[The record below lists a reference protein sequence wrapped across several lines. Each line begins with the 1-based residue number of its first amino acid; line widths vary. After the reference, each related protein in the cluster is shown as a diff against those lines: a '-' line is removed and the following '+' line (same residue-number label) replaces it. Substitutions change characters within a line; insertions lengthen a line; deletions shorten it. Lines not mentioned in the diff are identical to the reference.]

1 MIGGGREGAK
11 MQEAP
16 FPGSFLMYIPSV
28 SMEGRFPFGELRN
41 EIFYVAIGQ
50 DWAGIILLLH
60 LYDFDHRNTKGQETW
75 PITSLTLP
83 RAEDLDSMEAEGSHP
98 LIELVFCMFS
108 FVLSFPICKM

>member
-1 MIGGGREGAK
+1 MIQGGREDAGSTLAWL
-11 MQEAP
+11 
-16 FPGSFLMYIPSV
+16 SFLMRIPRV
-28 SMEGRFPFGELRN
+28 SIEGRFPFGELRN

-60 LYDFDHRNTKGQETW
+60 LYDFGHRNTKGQETW

-83 RAEDLDSMEAEGSHP
+83 RAEDLDSMEVGGSHP
-98 LIELVFCMFS
+98 LMELVFCMFS